1 MPDKKRTDLDWE
13 DVRYFVALARHRTL
27 SATARALRVNHAT
40 VARRIASLE
49 TLLGHPMFDRGASG
63 YALTAEGKAL
73 VNHAS
78 AMNEAALS
86 ILRRLDVGTELSGR
100 VRLAAG
106 RVLAE
111 RFLID
116 RLRAFHERYPAI
128 DLEVIGGSR
137 VVSLAKRQA
146 DLALRYG
153 SPKDS
158 ELVARR
164 VAKLTFGLYASP
176 DYRDRLKAGEPRVF
190 IGFDENS
197 EFVAEAQWLERHFGR
212 SRFSFRTS
220 SQTTQAAAARAGY
233 GIALLPKYVVET
245 HEPGLVE
252 VVPGAHL
259 PERDVWLII
268 RRDLTKVPRVR
279 VVADYLVDLF
289 QRERRLLAS

>member
-78 AMNEAALS
+78 TMNEAALS

-128 DLEVIGGSR
+128 DLEVMGGSR

-197 EFVAEAQWLERHFGR
+197 EFVAEAQWLERHFGS

-279 VVADYLVDLF
+279 VVADYLVELF